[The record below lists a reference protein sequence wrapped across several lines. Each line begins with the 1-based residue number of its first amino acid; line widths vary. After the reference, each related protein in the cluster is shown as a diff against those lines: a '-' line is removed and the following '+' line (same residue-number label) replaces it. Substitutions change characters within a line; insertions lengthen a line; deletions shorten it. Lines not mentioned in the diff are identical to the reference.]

1 MSDVGEG
8 MIIVGQLVQ
17 DWRKGDFSRGF
28 KGCGA
33 CGCAIVVAIACVFVC
48 LALVLYVIFREI
60 LLT

>member
-48 LALVLYVIFREI
+48 LALVLYVIFR
-60 LLT
+60 